1 MFTAHYCVPP
11 HCTDFTDGL
20 NCVCFFGFANIIVI
34 LFYYYVLCIM
44 YLLPCHGENKE
55 NKDYHCSL
63 QSVCSSPVLSEL
75 LFTDEIFTKQFQ
87 AEIVRASDYE
97 TDSHAMF
104 KSDLEFRLQ
113 EPLVSISTTFENCVI
128 IRVSPIHILS
138 LSHSTPCPEKN
149 APPP

>member
-1 MFTAHYCVPP
+1 
-11 HCTDFTDGL
+11 
-20 NCVCFFGFANIIVI
+20 
-34 LFYYYVLCIM
+34 M

-97 TDSHAMF
+97 TDSHAIF

-113 EPLVSISTTFENCVI
+113 EPLPVFTGQYFDYIWKLRDHPCITNTHTI
-128 IRVSPIHILS
+128 TLS
-138 LSHSTPCPEKN
+138 LYTVSGKTPPS
-149 APPP
+149 P